1 MTSNTVKVGTCPPA
15 RVWGGRVSSLVFPSF
30 NSGQGA
36 MIPFRVQTFFR
47 IIHPTSNCSH
57 NLASGAL
64 KKHFHPNENLRSL
77 VGGLDFTNGPFR
89 TAHFRKKEGRGIPKL
104 GLAPPQDQNQ
114 ISNAKMMDASCV
126 VSVWCLW
133 SVCGGFG
140 QCAVVF
146 GQCPMDSGL

>member
-1 MTSNTVKVGTCPPA
+1 
-15 RVWGGRVSSLVFPSF
+15 
-30 NSGQGA
+30 

-64 KKHFHPNENLRSL
+64 KKPFHPKENLRSL
-77 VGGLDFTNGPFR
+77 VGALDFTNGPFR

-146 GQCPMDSGL
+146 YSAQWIVDCGQCAVAVVSAQWFLVSVQWG